1 MRLSIRLLLL
11 ILVCLLPVMG
21 AQVYSQVSLYRQRQL
36 QLGDLALRQAELANG
51 DLTSMVE
58 GVRQLALAIA
68 QFPEIHAAGT
78 ACGERLAALQHG
90 LPAYRFLAAYDPA
103 GQPLCTS
110 SPAVTAAAAPLGS
123 PVPGT
128 AVSIGR
134 YATDPA
140 IEGAFL
146 PITVR
151 PPQQD
156 AAAPP
161 VVVAGLDLQWLAR
174 HLDELRLDQAPPL
187 ANSVL
192 FLADSDGTVL
202 ARFPA
207 APQWVGHRLPPDLL
221 PLATGATATIA
232 RLPTAD
238 GGKTLVAVVP
248 AGVPPVGLATIES
261 LSLPDLTS
269 DLSQATLRDALLLA
283 VSALLAL
290 TLAWVIAKRFIYRP
304 TQGLL
309 SAAQRWRDGDLTA
322 RAQAGPPHSEFGALA
337 QSFNAMAS
345 TLQAR
350 DLERRLHVELLA
362 SEVAKRTSDL
372 SDTNNRLQVEIA
384 EREKTE
390 AVLHQAQKLQAVG
403 QLAGGIAHDFNNM
416 LATILGSL
424 ELMERRVAQSEKS
437 GTPADADRLRTLIER
452 ATGAVQRGA
461 KLTSRL
467 LAFSRRQ
474 RLSARPTDLNHLVSE
489 LVMLAAST
497 LGSRV
502 RVTTD
507 LAADLWPAMVDPSQM
522 EAAILNLCLNARD
535 AMPEGGQLAITTANE
550 ALEASDT
557 PDGPLPG
564 DFVRISVVD
573 TGMGMTPDVL
583 RRAFDPFFTTKG
595 PGGSGLG
602 LSQVYGTVRQSGG
615 TVRVEST
622 PGQGTRVVLLLPRA
636 TSPAEIA
643 PAPRSPADARRGLP
657 VSRVLV
663 VDDDHAV
670 RAVTVEM
677 LKDLGC
683 DTIQAADGVAAL
695 ALLEQPN
702 GMPDLILL
710 DYAMPGMNG
719 LQLARTLR
727 ERGITVPVALV
738 TGYAE
743 LADSDGAASPLDA
756 LLRKPF
762 TIRELD
768 ATLVRLRR
776 RARADA
782 KAMRAL

>member
-1 MRLSIRLLLL
+1 
-11 ILVCLLPVMG
+11 
-21 AQVYSQVSLYRQRQL
+21 
-36 QLGDLALRQAELANG
+36 
-51 DLTSMVE
+51 
-58 GVRQLALAIA
+58 
-68 QFPEIHAAGT
+68 
-78 ACGERLAALQHG
+78 
-90 LPAYRFLAAYDPA
+90 
-103 GQPLCTS
+103 
-110 SPAVTAAAAPLGS
+110 
-123 PVPGT
+123 
-128 AVSIGR
+128 
-134 YATDPA
+134 
-140 IEGAFL
+140 
-146 PITVR
+146 
-151 PPQQD
+151 
-156 AAAPP
+156 
-161 VVVAGLDLQWLAR
+161 
-174 HLDELRLDQAPPL
+174 
-187 ANSVL
+187 
-192 FLADSDGTVL
+192 
-202 ARFPA
+202 
-207 APQWVGHRLPPDLL
+207 
-221 PLATGATATIA
+221 
-232 RLPTAD
+232 
-238 GGKTLVAVVP
+238 
-248 AGVPPVGLATIES
+248 
-261 LSLPDLTS
+261 
-269 DLSQATLRDALLLA
+269 
-283 VSALLAL
+283 
-290 TLAWVIAKRFIYRP
+290 
-304 TQGLL
+304 
-309 SAAQRWRDGDLTA
+309 
-322 RAQAGPPHSEFGALA
+322 
-337 QSFNAMAS
+337 
-345 TLQAR
+345 
-350 DLERRLHVELLA
+350 
-362 SEVAKRTSDL
+362 
-372 SDTNNRLQVEIA
+372 
-384 EREKTE
+384 
-390 AVLHQAQKLQAVG
+390 
-403 QLAGGIAHDFNNM
+403 
-416 LATILGSL
+416 
-424 ELMERRVAQSEKS
+424 
-437 GTPADADRLRTLIER
+437 
-452 ATGAVQRGA
+452 
-461 KLTSRL
+461 
-467 LAFSRRQ
+467 
-474 RLSARPTDLNHLVSE
+474 
-489 LVMLAAST
+489 
-497 LGSRV
+497 
-502 RVTTD
+502 
-507 LAADLWPAMVDPSQM
+507 MVDPSQM